1 MEGGIG
7 SLPQGNMG
15 QPPMQMARGGV
26 VQNFAEGDEVVA
38 GAVTPV
44 DTRTFSPEVM
54 DMFRQRI
61 LGQLEADPTAAAA
74 LQPGYLTRRT
84 QELSPEYK
92 TLLGVDPGASKGQML
107 FDVAQAALNYAGN
120 VNAQG
125 QPMRGSQ
132 AARLA
137 GAFSGLP
144 AAIGARASDAQK
156 QNQAIRLA
164 AMQGAQSEI
173 DAARS
178 ASISREDTLDKL
190 AIEAMKN
197 SGSTPRPLTTQD
209 KAAYGI
215 TGPDA
220 NLPWVF
226 DSTGKPMIA
235 GGRAPAPLVNIGER
249 TLEQQVAERAA
260 NLIFDQYDLAK
271 DAVGNI
277 RKLDDTIRLIEEGS
291 VDTGFGAELRQNIRG
306 VQGLF
311 NNDPERIK
319 TLTDT
324 QLLNAALGQDVFGSI
339 SALGVGAR
347 GLDTPAEREFLR
359 EVLAGRITLTKDAL
373 LKMARMRRTAD
384 ERNVAAWN
392 DTLGSGRADAV
403 IKAAMG
409 TIPRSPIDIPST
421 QSAAIAVPPPFDPV
435 AVQAE
440 LDRRSTGGI

>member
-1 MEGGIG
+1 M
-7 SLPQGNMG
+7 
-15 QPPMQMARGGV
+15 
-26 VQNFAEGDEVVA
+26 
-38 GAVTPV
+38 
-44 DTRTFSPEVM
+44 
-54 DMFRQRI
+54 
-61 LGQLEADPTAAAA
+61 
-74 LQPGYLTRRT
+74 
-84 QELSPEYK
+84 
-92 TLLGVDPGASKGQML
+92 LGVDPGASKGQML

-120 VNAQG
+120 VNPQG
-125 QPMRGSQ
+125 QSLRGSQ

-137 GAFSGLP
+137 GAASGLP

-164 AMQGAQSEI
+164 AMEGAQSEI
-173 DAARS
+173 DVARS
-178 ASISREDTLDKL
+178 ASISREDTLNKL

-197 SGSTPRPLTTQD
+197 SGSTPRPLNAQD

-220 NLPWVF
+220 DLAWVF

-249 TLEQQVAERAA
+249 TLEQQVAERSA

-339 SALGVGAR
+339 TALGVGAR

-392 DTLGSGRADAV
+392 DTLSSGRADAV
-403 IKAAMG
+403 INAAMG
-409 TIPRSPIDIPST
+409 TIPRSLIDIPST
-421 QSAAIAVPPPFDPV
+421 QSAVIRFDAQGNRIP
-435 AVQAE
+435 
-440 LDRRSTGGI
+440 